1 MMFPTI
7 YIRKTEETLL
17 NINIVPCTFENMYLG
32 SFSKCRVCRKFEHPT
47 RKRKLTQVIEYCN
60 RHQNGNHSTSDRA

>member
-47 RKRKLTQVIEYCN
+47 RRRKLTPS
-60 RHQNGNHSTSDRA
+60 GDRILQQTPKWKSQYFR